1 VKAKKRTINDLVL
14 LKCYLP
20 ILIPYPFH
28 FPLLDAESDL
38 ELNKL
43 KILIGKPKSIQNN
56 GRIPPPPHRTGSNVS
71 INSRGS
77 VRSRGSQTSIRR
89 QPTPKKSLAR
99 RFLTSTYGF
108 FKNVVRPEPPL
119 ESSSSDSSVGF
130 TQTKF
135 QRKHDKWE
143 RDPEWLYDPPP
154 ESSQDDMQAAYE
166 RRQRARP
173 P

>member
-1 VKAKKRTINDLVL
+1 
-14 LKCYLP
+14 
-20 ILIPYPFH
+20 
-28 FPLLDAESDL
+28 
-38 ELNKL
+38 
-43 KILIGKPKSIQNN
+43 LIGKPKSIQDN
-56 GRIPPPPHRTGSNVS
+56 GRIPPPPLPPPPHRSGSNVS

-77 VRSRGSQTSIRR
+77 ARSRGSQANIPR
-89 QPTPKKSLAR
+89 QPAPKKSLAR
-99 RFLTSTYGF
+99 RFLTSTYNF
-108 FKNVVRPEPPL
+108 FKNFVCPEPP
-119 ESSSSDSSVGF
+119 EEYSSSSSEEF

-154 ESSQDDMQAAYE
+154 ESPQDDMQAAYE